1 MSESTLRYS
10 RHLNLPAFADD
21 GQQRLAAARVL
32 IIGMG
37 GLGNPAALYLA
48 SSGLGHIRIND
59 FDNIDIT
66 NLPRQILFRE
76 SDIHQPKAS
85 SAAARLK
92 ELNPNVQTEAHDER
106 LDSAALGK
114 YINQA
119 DVVLDC
125 TDNFASR
132 WMINE
137 ACAHQRTA
145 LVTGAAIR
153 LEGQLTVF
161 RHDLGTG
168 PCFRCLYDEADENL
182 NDCAGQGILAPVA
195 GSIGCMMATEAIKL
209 LLGIESELYG
219 KLWVYDAN
227 SGQTRLV
234 GIPQRD
240 DCPVCTAR
248 PS

>member
-1 MSESTLRYS
+1 
-10 RHLNLPAFADD
+10 
-21 GQQRLAAARVL
+21 
-32 IIGMG
+32 MG

-59 FDNIDIT
+59 FDNVDVT

-76 SDIHQPKAS
+76 SDIQQPKAS

-92 ELNPNVQTEAHDER
+92 ELNPNVQIEAHDER

-153 LEGQLTVF
+153 LEG
-161 RHDLGTG
+161 LGTG

-209 LLGIESELYG
+209 VLGIESELYG

-240 DCPVCTAR
+240 DCPVCTSQR
-248 PS
+248 P